1 MIKQKKLKT
10 RVSVYYCFLIPFLL
24 LMAIVGLLDVSRAA
38 KLVVMSLILV
48 IGIVVSVL
56 FSRTLLR
63 SIDEPIKN
71 HVRQIQDLLE
81 ENILIESSEDA
92 KDQTDSI

>member
-1 MIKQKKLKT
+1 
-10 RVSVYYCFLIPFLL
+10 
-24 LMAIVGLLDVSRAA
+24 MAIVGLLDVSRAA